1 MIEKTHETHLYWE
14 YLVQTFVGVRSG
26 WTTPG
31 SPRMPA
37 PWSHTWC
44 KGPRQCRHIWEKGY
58 VFHWKTVRK
67 FFTSSV
73 CLSLVSLSCCSGRPS
88 GNWRPNEHHVW
99 VYGENHLVLW
109 THANANS
116 VSYQI
121 FSFKKE
127 DRKVYGCSLSIDN
140 LNILA
145 LISNCK
151 IVIFNLLYKW
161 LNLFYLIFKS

>member
-1 MIEKTHETHLYWE
+1 MSWFELQDKLHDDTKK
-14 YLVQTFVGVRSG
+14 LVFVGSG
-26 WTTPG
+26 RTTPG

-37 PWSHTWC
+37 PWSHTLC
-44 KGPRQCRHIWEKGY
+44 TGPRQCRHIWEKDC

-88 GNWRPNEHHVW
+88 ENWRANEHHVW
-99 VYGENHLVLW
+99 VYVENHLLLW

-121 FSFKKE
+121 FSLKKE
-127 DRKVYGCSLSIDN
+127 DGKVYGCSLSIDSN
-140 LNILA
+140 A

-151 IVIFNLLYKW
+151 IVIFNLLYEW
-161 LNLFYLIFKS
+161 LNLFYLLFKS